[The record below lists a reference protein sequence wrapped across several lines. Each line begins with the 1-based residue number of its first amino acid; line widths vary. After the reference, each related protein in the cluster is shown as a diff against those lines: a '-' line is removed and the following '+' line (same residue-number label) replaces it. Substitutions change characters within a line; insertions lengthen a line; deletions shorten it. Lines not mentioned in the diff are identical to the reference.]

1 MNWQYTPYVLPL
13 IASTLI
19 TCGLIVAAWQRRNV
33 PSATGFVWLMGT
45 LLVWLLSQIVEA
57 AGTDLRTV
65 LFWNNTKFLGIAFLP
80 VAYLAFVLQYTGRER
95 WLTPLNLALS
105 AVVPCITQLMIWTNA
120 AHGLFRYNIRLSES
134 GPVLNLQATS
144 GAWYWAHTAYSYIFL
159 VLGTAL
165 LVQIFSRPLYIHRR
179 QAGTL
184 LIGALVPWVA
194 NAVYIFVFD
203 QFLPMDPTPFAFTV
217 TGIAFAWGLFRFRLL
232 EIVPAARN
240 AVIEGMSDGVIVLDT
255 HDRVIDL
262 NPAARRIIGRPAEDI
277 FGQSIELFLSGRPD
291 LIERYRGVAEM
302 QAEITLEEDKK
313 LRYYDMRLS
322 SLYDQR
328 QRCTGRL
335 IVLRD
340 INDRKQAEEALQR
353 WVAQLRVIPEIASD
367 IATSRDLDELLDRS
381 IRLIQGRLA
390 LSCAGIFLSDEQ
402 GKSLVLKA
410 SAGEPGSLILR
421 RGHQL
426 RVSEAGL
433 VGAVIK
439 SGRFQ
444 HLSGGDQINRLT
456 DVSPSQPHTQIAFP
470 LRVGQRITGALD
482 VHSAQDTAFDEA
494 SIAVLQAVADQLAVA
509 VENARLIQ
517 EMQRTLREADK
528 AYGRYTWET
537 WRRSARSS
545 QRAQGYRF
553 RQRHVEPSEDLPPE
567 TVEAWQQGRCVV
579 TTVQPGAE
587 VNRNGAMGALAVPIA
602 LRGQVIGALNLR
614 FEGEHVASETVA
626 LVQEV
631 ANRLALTLENVRL
644 LEESQHRAARERMT
658 REVTARMRET
668 LDVESVLQTTIREVR
683 ERLGLAEA
691 EVWIGMDEISA

>member
-13 IASTLI
+13 IASALI

-45 LLVWLLSQIVEA
+45 LLVWLLCQIMEA

-80 VAYLAFVLQYTGRER
+80 VAYLVFVLQYTGRER

-105 AVVPCITQLMIWTNA
+105 VVVPCITQLIIWTNA
-120 AHGLFRYNIRLSES
+120 AHGLFRYNIRLGES
-134 GPVLNLQATS
+134 SPVLNFQATS
-144 GAWYWAHTAYSYIFL
+144 GAWYWVHTAYSYIFL

-194 NAVYIFVFD
+194 NAVYIFVFN

-255 HDRVIDL
+255 QNRVIDL
-262 NPAARRIIGRPAEDI
+262 NPAARRIIGRPAEQI
-277 FGQSIELFLSGRPD
+277 FGQSIEPFLLGRPD
-291 LIERYRGVAEM
+291 LIERYRGVAEV
-302 QAEITLEEDKK
+302 QTEITLEEDNK
-313 LRYYDMRLS
+313 LHYYDMRLS

-353 WVAQLRVIPEIASD
+353 WVAQLKVIPEIASD
-367 IATSRDLDELLDRS
+367 IAAARDLDEVLDRS

-390 LSCAGIFLSDEQ
+390 LSSAGIFLSDEQ
-402 GKSLVLKA
+402 GEFIVLKA
-410 SAGEPGSLILR
+410 SAGEPEDLIQR
-421 RGHQL
+421 RGRQL
-426 RVSEAGL
+426 KVSEAGL
-433 VGAVIK
+433 VGSVIS

-444 HLSGGDQINRLT
+444 NLSGGDQTNRLT
-456 DVSPSQPHTQIAFP
+456 DVSPSQPHTEIAFP
-470 LRVGQRITGALD
+470 LRVGQRVIGALD
-482 VHSAQDTAFDEA
+482 VHSAKDTAFDEA
-494 SIAVLQAVADQLAVA
+494 SIALLQAVADQLAVA

-528 AYGRYTWET
+528 AYGRYTEEM
-537 WRRSARSS
+537 WRRSAPGI
-545 QRAQGYRF
+545 QRPQGYRF
-553 RQRHVEPSEDLPPE
+553 RERHVEPLEDLPAE
-567 TVEAWQQGRCVV
+567 TVEAWQQGRCIV

-587 VNRNGAMGALAVPIA
+587 VNRNGAMGALAVPIT

-614 FEGEHVASETVA
+614 FEGEQVASEMVS

-631 ANRLALTLENVRL
+631 ANRLALTLENARL
-644 LEESQHRAARERMT
+644 LEESQRRAAHERMT